1 MKGLNMDQI
10 LDKSDALALKLFS
23 DNLEMAKQLDK
34 DVNEKSSDHLTT
46 LEALN
51 KNAEIIKLGLAEASD
66 ITNGKVDTRM
76 EDMQKLEEM
85 NAKLRETLKKNK

>member
-34 DVNEKSSDHLTT
+34 DVNEKSNEHLTT
-46 LEALN
+46 LESLN
-51 KNAEIIKLGLAEASD
+51 KNAEIIKLGLTEANQ
-66 ITNGKVDTRM
+66 ITNEKVDTRM
-76 EDMQKLEEM
+76 EDIQKLEEM
-85 NAKLRETLKKNK
+85 NAKLRETLKRK